1 MDQAQP
7 RSQFRLLGI
16 FAVALAASLYFAFAA
31 VQGEYGLFRRAEV
44 NAEILQQR
52 IVLDSLNTEI
62 QQMENLTER
71 LSDSYLD
78 LDLLDEQARDVLGY
92 ARPNEI
98 ILQ

>member
-1 MDQAQP
+1 MDQVQS
-7 RSQFRLLGI
+7 RSQIRLLGI

-31 VQGEYGLFRRAEV
+31 VQGEYGLFRRAEI

-52 IVLDSLNTEI
+52 IILDGLNSEI
-62 QQMENLTER
+62 EALSNLTER

-78 LDLLDEQARDVLGY
+78 LDLLDERARDILGY